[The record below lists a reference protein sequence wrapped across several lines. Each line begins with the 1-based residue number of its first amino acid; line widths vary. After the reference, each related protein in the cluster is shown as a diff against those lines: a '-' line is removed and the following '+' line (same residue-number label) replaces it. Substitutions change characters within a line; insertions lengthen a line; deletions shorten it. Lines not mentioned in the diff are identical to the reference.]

1 MHAAGAFAIAVA
13 NREDGNEGCVR
24 AGSSYVKA
32 ARGSQAE
39 GEISRAAVGFCLV
52 ASVWFQLRLVR

>member
-1 MHAAGAFAIAVA
+1 MHTAGAFAIAVA

-24 AGSSYVKA
+24 ARSSYVKA
-32 ARGSQAE
+32 ARGSQ

-52 ASVWFQLRLVR
+52 ASV